1 MLIHALDLFPLSA
14 RDSALRMHTVMAGP
28 LCIGSLSLLPRF
40 WYILAW
46 RQISTLIDKK
56 KDSRY
61 KNISLYSLLDLFLF
75 SKLRGLL
82 KMLAFLLFF
91 FCRQTYRLETESS
104 ALQKHI
110 QIQLLMLEIPCC
122 RANRYIE
129 TVLLSQSDYVP
140 SCSQSHS
147 LHAWGHIDK
156 HTKLLRPRNPSNEH
170 GIMNVFTLGRCCCT
184 LCVCTKTL
192 KVLGGKAPIA
202 SMRASRSRLWL
213 RG

>member
-1 MLIHALDLFPLSA
+1 MCARESDDGSVWKYDLEVLAVFSFTWRVPMLIHAVDLFPLSA

-82 KMLAFLLFF
+82 KMLAFLLLF

-129 TVLLSQSDYVP
+129 TVLLSQSD
-140 SCSQSHS
+140 
-147 LHAWGHIDK
+147 
-156 HTKLLRPRNPSNEH
+156 
-170 GIMNVFTLGRCCCT
+170 
-184 LCVCTKTL
+184 
-192 KVLGGKAPIA
+192 
-202 SMRASRSRLWL
+202 
-213 RG
+213 